1 MSNPTDTNQAS
12 EKELDTFMEQLGF
25 FWDSYQSD
33 WRNNGRK
40 QFSRDYDD
48 SISMDLAEQLLA
60 HIRTEKLK
68 LLAAVRERV
77 VGTKDLKLSDIYGN
91 DWRNNYGYTEVQVRD
106 AANHLQRKQLN
117 SLTKL
122 EAEL

>member
-1 MSNPTDTNQAS
+1 MSNQDS
-12 EKELDTFMEQLGF
+12 EVLDDILRNLSWAQHELGAKGLIPLSKHE
-25 FWDSYQSD
+25 YEA
-33 WRNNGRK
+33 K
-40 QFSRDYDD
+40 AKIE
-48 SISMDLAEQLLA
+48 SI
-60 HIRTEKLK
+60 IRTEKLK
-68 LLAAVRERV
+68 LLAEVRERV